1 MELEVARTKSSL
13 NSWLKAKRGIRLMTI
28 EWKEMPK
35 KNPGHGGRWVEGG
48 AVAVSVDLQMSQKVL
63 LHFRKLF

>member
-1 MELEVARTKSSL
+1 
-13 NSWLKAKRGIRLMTI
+13 MTI

-48 AVAVSVDLQMSQKVL
+48 AVAVSVAVSVDLQMSQKAL

>member
-1 MELEVARTKSSL
+1 
-13 NSWLKAKRGIRLMTI
+13 MTI

-35 KNPGHGGRWVEGG
+35 TNPGHGGRWVEGG

>member
-1 MELEVARTKSSL
+1 
-13 NSWLKAKRGIRLMTI
+13 MTI

-48 AVAVSVDLQMSQKVL
+48 AVADGLRAAPRRCPWTFK
-63 LHFRKLF
+63 

>member
-35 KNPGHGGRWVEGG
+35 KNPGRGGQMGWGRRRGG
-48 AVAVSVDLQMSQKVL
+48 VRGPSNESESVTSL
-63 LHFRKLF
+63 

>member
-1 MELEVARTKSSL
+1 
-13 NSWLKAKRGIRLMTI
+13 MTI

-48 AVAVSVDLQMSQKVL
+48 AVAVAVSVDLQMSQKVL